1 MKAPIPQLEKTFNRA
16 ILRAFAITTVAI
28 MGVLGVGFLFWS
40 IRHIIPFSL
49 AIVLFCI
56 GALAWL
62 FGAQSLIEV
71 VGPDEDAPEA
81 RSEDGSAQGPHEVL
95 PHQ

>member
-1 MKAPIPQLEKTFNRA
+1 MKTPIPHLEKTFNRT

-49 AIVLFCI
+49 AIALFCVA
-56 GALAWL
+56 ALAWL

-71 VGPDEDAPEA
+71 VAGDDTPE
-81 RSEDGSAQGPHEVL
+81 G
-95 PHQ
+95 